1 MSGKDGE
8 RTSNRMIASM
18 LRRFSNGTSALFQPL
33 MKSKT
38 VIFDLIQVQAGLAA
52 GPRFEDLWWTAAY
65 DPQGELQAYG
75 LGLTPTEARA
85 HAWISVWW
93 EGYDSR
99 EALHVVP
106 RIVPE
111 GWRFELYPPGGPM
124 FRSTGAQP
132 SDVDSSSQHWAPH
145 SVQLIAR
152 KHPPNAT
159 QESQR

>member
-8 RTSNRMIASM
+8 RTSNRREDRQYVETVLEWDEYTLPTADEIEA
-18 LRRFSNGTSALFQPL
+18 
-33 MKSKT
+33 
-38 VIFDLIQVQAGLAA
+38 VIFDLIQVQAGLAT
-52 GPRFEDLWWTAAY
+52 GPPFEDLWWTAAY

-111 GWRFELYPPGGPM
+111 GWQFELYPPGGPM

-132 SDVDSSSQHWAPH
+132 SDVDSSSQH
-145 SVQLIAR
+145 
-152 KHPPNAT
+152 
-159 QESQR
+159 